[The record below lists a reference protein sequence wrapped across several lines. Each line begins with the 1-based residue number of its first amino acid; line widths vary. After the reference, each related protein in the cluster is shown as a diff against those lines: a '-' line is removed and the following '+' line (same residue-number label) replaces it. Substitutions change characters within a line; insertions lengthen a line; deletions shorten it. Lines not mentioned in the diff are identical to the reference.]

1 MEQDRSGQRGG
12 PAFIMRGEAMSR
24 IETFVAAAFAF
35 AITML
40 IISLDAIPT
49 SADEFVAAAKQIPAF
64 AASFASIVS
73 IWYAHAM
80 WCKKYGLEDKTTI
93 WLSALLVFIVLVY
106 IYPLRLVMQ
115 GLFEFLSDGF
125 FPFEMAF
132 SSYWEVRFMFAF
144 YAVGFLALAV
154 TFILFY
160 FHTLRL
166 RKSLELTEYELFDIR
181 SRIFEWAAIL
191 TVCVMAL
198 AFALLL
204 PSDSIAYSPFSFMLL
219 FPIMGAIGWWR
230 EAEGRKIIAKHG
242 YDAE

>member
-1 MEQDRSGQRGG
+1 
-12 PAFIMRGEAMSR
+12 MSR

-40 IISLDAIPT
+40 IISLDSIPT
-49 SADEFVAAAKQIPAF
+49 SADEFIAAAKQIPAF

-80 WCKKYGLEDKTTI
+80 WCKKYGLEDRVTV
-93 WLSALLVFIVLVY
+93 WLSGLLVFIVLVY

-125 FPFEMAF
+125 FPFDMVF
-132 SSYWEVRFMFAF
+132 SSHWEVRFMFAF
-144 YAVGFLALAV
+144 YAAGFLALSV

-160 FHTLRL
+160 LHTLRL
-166 RKSLELTEYELFDIR
+166 KTVLKLTEYELFDVS
-181 SRIFEWAAIL
+181 SRIVEWVAISA
-191 TVCVMAL
+191 VCVMAFV
-198 AFALLL
+198 FALFL
-204 PSDSIAYSPFSFMLL
+204 PSNAISFSPFSFMLL

-230 EAEGRKIIAKHG
+230 ESKGRKIIDKFE
-242 YDAE
+242 YEM